1 MAAKACPAPL
11 LRLLRLR
18 PISLSADSPSAPPIP
33 GGQRLGFGRVE
44 QLGRRGLSRGPAPR
58 EAVLIA
64 VPFPAWTRIICPDPL
79 WVGTIRVLP
88 ARVCRASRLFAIRV
102 ALPPV
107 PGLRPTLPTSHP
119 SPPNPRG
126 PAASLRS
133 PSGPKGLPVTGPGPG
148 NPLGR
153 PAPSPWLRRFRLP
166 AWPPK
171 TPPIL
176 GRLRLGLPPAGGSTR
191 SQRRGI
197 GSGAP
202 AWGRLRG
209 GLRRAAAMAKDHGV
223 GSGSPLQSG
232 AGDGSRPA
240 TPRPCWVARV
250 RPARSVLLPTWSS
263 GLRVQGQPP
272 GVALVSVAW
281 IISGSCWSRVD
292 PARHVGS
299 QMPLGSRCVC
309 PGDWCPWS
317 RLPQVWRQ
325 RLILE

>member
-1 MAAKACPAPL
+1 M
-11 LRLLRLR
+11 
-18 PISLSADSPSAPPIP
+18 
-33 GGQRLGFGRVE
+33 
-44 QLGRRGLSRGPAPR
+44 
-58 EAVLIA
+58 
-64 VPFPAWTRIICPDPL
+64 PFPAWTRIICPDPL

-133 PSGPKGLPVTGPGPG
+133 PSGPKGLQVTGPGPG

-166 AWPPK
+166 AWLPK

-209 GLRRAAAMAKDHGV
+209 GLRRAGAMAKDHGV

-240 TPRPCWVARV
+240 TPRPRWVARV